1 MRAAFVLPGL
11 KIELSFEINPMD
23 PLPQSI
29 KMAPVDADLI
39 ESVGYSEPTRTLY
52 LKFRDGTTLRLEKV
66 PRFRYEGFLA
76 APRKDAYH
84 KTFIKDQFLTK
95 PM

>member
-1 MRAAFVLPGL
+1 M
-11 KIELSFEINPMD
+11 NP
-23 PLPQSI
+23 PAQAI
-29 KMAPVDADLI
+29 KMAPVEADDL
-39 ESVGYSEPTRTLY
+39 ESVGYSEATRTLY
-52 LKFRDGTTLRLEKV
+52 IKFRDGTTLRFEKV

-84 KTFIKDQFLTK
+84 KTFIKNQFLTK